1 MNNKTFLI
9 LGAKWFDKV
18 NGNTYCNAR
27 VINGSTGET
36 EFYIGY
42 QYGYGSQYA
51 HEARKLIEQRFGADA
66 KSVDLGCFY
75 IKKADLKDN
84 NF

>member
-1 MNNKTFLI
+1 MKTYLI
-9 LGAKWFDKV
+9 LGAKWHDRV

-42 QYGYGSQYA
+42 QYGYGGQYA
-51 HEARKLIEQRFGADA
+51 HEARKMIAERFGDC
-66 KSVDLGCFY
+66 KTVDLGCFY
-75 IKKADLKDN
+75 IKKTDLKNN

>member
-1 MNNKTFLI
+1 MTTYLI
-9 LGAKWFDKV
+9 LGAKWHDKT

-42 QYGYGSQYA
+42 QYGYGEQYEY
-51 HEARKLIEQRFGADA
+51 EARKMVEARYGDNA
-66 KSVDLGCFY
+66 KTVDLGCFY
-75 IKKADLKDN
+75 LKKTDLKNN